1 MKSGLGSNSEHFT
14 RYSNPVRQ
22 SAPGATIDHAV
33 PLPYARAAVGS
44 TNPAKLE
51 AVHRALA
58 RLAPGCTVEGI
69 GVPSGVGAQ
78 PYGDDQTRQGA
89 RQRARSALTMSGAD
103 VAFGLEG
110 GVIFEDGA
118 PWLVS
123 WAAVVDQAGRQGEAS
138 AMRMRLPTAAA
149 ERLRQGEELGDVI
162 DAMFD
167 LHLSKQQAG
176 AIGLL
181 TEGFVSRADAFAD
194 IVAMA
199 CAPLLR
205 PDLY

>member
-1 MKSGLGSNSEHFT
+1 M
-14 RYSNPVRQ
+14 
-22 SAPGATIDHAV
+22 

-58 RLAPGCTVEGI
+58 RLAPGCTVEGVQ
-69 GVPSGVGAQ
+69 VPSGVGKQ
-78 PYGDDQTRQGA
+78 PFGDAQTRTGA
-89 RQRARSALTMSGAD
+89 LTRARAALQSGAD

-110 GVIFEDGA
+110 GVIFEGEV

-123 WAAVVDQAGRQGEAS
+123 WVAVVDRDGRRGEAS
-138 AMRMRLPTAAA
+138 GLRMPLPKVAA
-149 ERLRQGEELGDVI
+149 ERLRAGDELGDVI
-162 DAMFD
+162 DALFD
-167 LHLSKQQAG
+167 VHLSKQQAG

-181 TEGFVSRADAFAD
+181 TDGFVSRTDAFAD
-194 IVAMA
+194 LVAMA

-205 PDLY
+205 ADLY

>member
-1 MKSGLGSNSEHFT
+1 M
-14 RYSNPVRQ
+14 
-22 SAPGATIDHAV
+22 

-51 AVHRALA
+51 AVHRALG
-58 RLAPGCTVEGI
+58 RLAPGCSVEGLD
-69 GVPSGVGAQ
+69 VSSGVGKQ
-78 PYGDDQTRQGA
+78 PFGDEQTRTGA
-89 RQRARSALTMSGAD
+89 MARAEAALARSGAD

-110 GVIFEDGA
+110 GVILEGDR

-123 WAAVVDQAGRQGEAS
+123 WVAAIDRSGRSGEAS
-138 AMRMRLPTAAA
+138 GLRMPLPPSTT
-149 ERLRQGEELGDVI
+149 EKLRRGGELGDLI
-162 DAMFD
+162 DALFD
-167 LHLSKQQAG
+167 VHLSKQHAG

-181 TEGFVSRADAFAD
+181 TEGFVSRTDAFTD
-194 IVAMA
+194 LVAMA

>member
-1 MKSGLGSNSEHFT
+1 M
-14 RYSNPVRQ
+14 
-22 SAPGATIDHAV
+22 

-58 RLAPGCTVEGI
+58 RLAPGCAVEG
-69 GVPSGVGAQ
+69 VNVASGVNAQ
-78 PYGDDQTRQGA
+78 PIGDEETREGA
-89 RQRARSALTMSGAD
+89 TKRARAALAASGAD
-103 VAFGLEG
+103 VGFGLEG
-110 GVIFEDGA
+110 GVIFESDV

-123 WAAVVDQAGRQGEAS
+123 WVAAIDREGRTGEAS
-138 AMRMRLPTAAA
+138 GLRMRLPAVAAA
-149 ERLRQGEELGDVI
+149 RLRAGDELGDVI
-162 DAMFD
+162 DD
-167 LHLSKQQAG
+167 LFNVHASKQQAG

-181 TEGFVSRADAFAD
+181 TEGFVSRTDAFAD
-194 IVAMA
+194 LVAMA

>member
-1 MKSGLGSNSEHFT
+1 M
-14 RYSNPVRQ
+14 
-22 SAPGATIDHAV
+22 
-33 PLPYARAAVGS
+33 PLPYTRAAVGS

-58 RLAPGCTVEGI
+58 RLAPGCAVEGVE
-69 GVPSGVGAQ
+69 VPSGVGKQPFGEEDTRRGAMARAQ
-78 PYGDDQTRQGA
+78 AALA
-89 RQRARSALTMSGAD
+89 RCGAD

-110 GVIFEDGA
+110 GVILEGDR

-123 WAAVVDQAGRQGEAS
+123 WVAVIDGSGRSGEAS
-138 AMRMRLPTAAA
+138 GLRMPLPQSAAA
-149 ERLRQGEELGDVI
+149 RLRSGEELGEVI
-162 DAMFD
+162 DALFD
-167 LHLSKQQAG
+167 VHLSKQQAG

-181 TEGFVSRADAFAD
+181 TEGFVSRTDAFAD
-194 IVAMA
+194 LVAMA

>member
-1 MKSGLGSNSEHFT
+1 M
-14 RYSNPVRQ
+14 
-22 SAPGATIDHAV
+22 

-58 RLAPGCTVEGI
+58 RLAPGCAVESVA
-69 GVPSGVGAQ
+69 VPSGVGRQ
-78 PYGDDQTRQGA
+78 PLGDEETRRGA
-89 RQRARSALTMSGAD
+89 VQRARTAIAMSGAD
-103 VAFGLEG
+103 VGFGLEG
-110 GVIFEDGA
+110 GVILEGDR

-123 WAAVVDQAGRQGEAS
+123 WVAAVDRTGRWGEAS
-138 AMRMRLPTAAA
+138 GLRMPLPRSAT
-149 ERLRQGEELGDVI
+149 ERLRGGEELGDVI
-162 DAMFD
+162 DALFD
-167 LHLSKQQAG
+167 VRLSRQQAG

-181 TEGFVSRADAFAD
+181 TEGFISRTDAFAD
-194 IVAMA
+194 LVAMA

>member
-1 MKSGLGSNSEHFT
+1 M
-14 RYSNPVRQ
+14 
-22 SAPGATIDHAV
+22 

-51 AVHRALA
+51 AVHRVLA
-58 RLAPGCTVEGI
+58 RLAPGCAVESVA
-69 GVPSGVGAQ
+69 VPSGVGKQ
-78 PYGDDQTRQGA
+78 PFGDAQTRKGA
-89 RQRARSALTMSGAD
+89 LARAHAALATSGAD

-110 GVIFEDGA
+110 GVILEGDQ

-123 WAAVVDQAGRQGEAS
+123 WVAAVDRTGRWGEAS
-138 AMRMRLPTAAA
+138 GLRMPLPRIAT
-149 ERLRQGEELGDVI
+149 ERLRGGDELGDVI
-162 DAMFD
+162 DALFD
-167 LHLSKQQAG
+167 VRLSKQQAG

-181 TEGFVSRADAFAD
+181 TEGFISRTDAFAD
-194 IVAMA
+194 LVAMA

>member
-1 MKSGLGSNSEHFT
+1 M
-14 RYSNPVRQ
+14 
-22 SAPGATIDHAV
+22 
-33 PLPYARAAVGS
+33 PLPYTRAAVGS

-58 RLAPGCTVEGI
+58 RLAPGCSVEGVS
-69 GVPSGVGAQ
+69 VPSGVGAQ
-78 PYGDDQTRQGA
+78 PFGDQETRGGA
-89 RQRARSALTMSGAD
+89 MTRARRALADSGAD

-110 GVIFEDGA
+110 GVIFEGGR

-123 WAAVVDQAGRQGEAS
+123 WVAVVDRDGGSGEAS
-138 AMRMRLPTAAA
+138 GLRMPLPHSAAA
-149 ERLRQGEELGDVI
+149 ALRAGDELGDVI
-162 DAMFD
+162 DALFD
-167 LHLSKQQAG
+167 VHLSKQQAG

-181 TEGFVSRADAFAD
+181 TEGFVSRTDAFAD
-194 IVAMA
+194 LVAMA